1 MRKLILKDSQV
12 VMPSRI
18 IRADILVEDD
28 KIAKIAPQIEANGA
42 DEIDCHELVALPGLI
57 DAHVHFRD
65 PGMPQKATIYSES
78 RAAVLGGVTSF
89 MDMPNT
95 IPPTVDEASLN
106 GKKATAARDS
116 VANYAFYLG
125 ATPDNIEEVKKADPK
140 SVAGIKVYM
149 GSTTGNLLLDDESI
163 LHKMFK
169 AAPMM
174 VTAHCEDNEIIAAKQ
189 KAAQEMYGD
198 NIPFN
203 MHPVIRNRDCCIKS
217 SKLAIQTAL
226 DTGAKLHIM
235 HLSTKEEIEISN
247 YFAKDPLESRQISGE
262 ACIPH
267 LFFSEGDYSRLQ
279 GFLKCNP
286 AVKYEFDRK
295 ALIEGIKRGI
305 ITTVGTDHAPHEISV
320 KSGSYL
326 KCASGV
332 TSVQYSLLALLDL
345 WKRGE
350 LTLEEVV
357 KVSSTNVAK
366 RFNLTD
372 RGTIEEGKKADIV
385 LINPI
390 KSHTVTASDIKS
402 LCGWSPFINH
412 TFRCSVTHTVV
423 SGVLKV
429 KDGQIVSNEA
439 GQPLSFD
446 R

>member
-1 MRKLILKDSQV
+1 
-12 VMPSRI
+12 
-18 IRADILVEDD
+18 
-28 KIAKIAPQIEANGA
+28 
-42 DEIDCHELVALPGLI
+42 
-57 DAHVHFRD
+57 
-65 PGMPQKATIYSES
+65 
-78 RAAVLGGVTSF
+78 

-95 IPPTVDEASLN
+95 MPPTVDEASLN
-106 GKKATAARDS
+106 GKKSTAARDS
-116 VANYAFYLG
+116 LANYAFYLG

-140 SVAGIKVYM
+140 TVAGIKVYM
-149 GSTTGNLLLDDESI
+149 GSTTGNLLLDDESV

-174 VTAHCEDNEIIAAKQ
+174 VAAHCEDNAIIAAKQ
-189 KAAQEMYGD
+189 KAAQEIYGE

-203 MHPVIRNRDCCIKS
+203 MHPIIRNRDCCIKS

-235 HLSTKEEIEISN
+235 HLSTKEEVEILN
-247 YFAKDPLESRQISGE
+247 YFAQDPIEKRQISGE
-262 ACIPH
+262 GCIPH
-267 LFFSEGDYSRLQ
+267 LFFSEGDYSRLN

-295 ALIEGIKRGI
+295 ALVKGIKRGI
-305 ITTVGTDHAPHEISV
+305 ITTVGTDHAPHELAV
-320 KSGSYL
+320 KTGSYL

-357 KVSSTNVAK
+357 KASSTNVAK
-366 RFNLTD
+366 RFNLSD

-390 KSHTVTASDIKS
+390 KSHTVTNSDIAS

-412 TFRCSVTHTVV
+412 TFRCSVAHTVV

-429 KDGQIVSNEA
+429 KDGKIVSDEA
-439 GQPLSFD
+439 GEALSFD

>member
-42 DEIDCHELVALPGLI
+42 DEIDCHELVALSGLI

-78 RAAVLGGVTSF
+78 RAAILGGVTSF

-95 IPPTVDEASLN
+95 MPPTVDEASLN

-189 KAAQEMYGD
+189 KAAQKMYGD

-235 HLSTKEEIEISN
+235 HLSTKEEVEILN
-247 YFAKDPLESRQISGE
+247 YFAKDPLERRQISGE

-267 LFFSEGDYSRLQ
+267 LFFSESDYSRLQ

-295 ALIEGIKRGI
+295 ALIKGIKRGI

-320 KSGSYL
+320 KTGSYL

-412 TFRCSVTHTVV
+412 TFRCSIAHTVV

-429 KDGQIVSNEA
+429 KDGKIVSDESGEA
-439 GQPLSFD
+439 LSFD

>member
-42 DEIDCHELVALPGLI
+42 DEIDCHELVAIPGLI

-78 RAAVLGGVTSF
+78 RAAILGGVTSF

-95 IPPTVDEASLN
+95 MPPTVDEASLN

-189 KAAQEMYGD
+189 KAAQKMYGD

-235 HLSTKEEIEISN
+235 HLSTKEEVEILN
-247 YFAKDPLESRQISGE
+247 YFAKDPLERRQISGE

-267 LFFSEGDYSRLQ
+267 LFFSESDYSRLQ

-295 ALIEGIKRGI
+295 ALIKGIKRGI

-320 KSGSYL
+320 KTGSYL

>member
-18 IRADILVEDD
+18 IRADILIEDD
-28 KIAKIAPQIEANGA
+28 KIAKIAPQIADSGA
-42 DEIDCHELVALPGLI
+42 EEIDCHELVSLPGLI

-95 IPPTVDEASLN
+95 MPPTVDEASLN
-106 GKKATAARDS
+106 DKKTTAARDS

-203 MHPVIRNRDCCIKS
+203 MHPVIRNRDCCVKS

-235 HLSTKEEIEISN
+235 HLSTKEEVEILN
-247 YFAKDPLESRQISGE
+247 YFAKDPLENRQISGE

-295 ALIEGIKRGI
+295 ALIKGIKRGI
-305 ITTVGTDHAPHEISV
+305 ITTVGTDHAPHELSV

-372 RGTIEEGKKADIV
+372 RGSLEEGKKADIV
-385 LINPI
+385 LVNPI

>member
-18 IRADILVEDD
+18 IRADILIEDD
-28 KIAKIAPQIEANGA
+28 KIAKIAPQIADSGA
-42 DEIDCHELVALPGLI
+42 EEIDCHELVSLPGLI

-95 IPPTVDEASLN
+95 MPPTVDEASLN
-106 GKKATAARDS
+106 GKKSTAARDS
-116 VANYAFYLG
+116 LANYAFYLG

-149 GSTTGNLLLDDESI
+149 GSTTGNLLLDDESV

-174 VTAHCEDNEIIAAKQ
+174 VAAHCEDNAIIAAKQ
-189 KAAQEMYGD
+189 KEAQEIYGE

-203 MHPVIRNRDCCIKS
+203 MHPIIRNRDCCIKS

-235 HLSTKEEIEISN
+235 HLSTKEEVEILN
-247 YFAKDPLESRQISGE
+247 YFAKDPIETRQISGE
-262 ACIPH
+262 GCIPH
-267 LFFSEGDYSRLQ
+267 LFFSEGDYSRLN

-295 ALIEGIKRGI
+295 ALVKGIKRGI
-305 ITTVGTDHAPHEISV
+305 ITTVGTDHAPHELAV
-320 KSGSYL
+320 KTGSYL

-357 KVSSTNVAK
+357 KASSTNVAK
-366 RFNLTD
+366 RFNLSD

-390 KSHTVTASDIKS
+390 KSHTVTNSDIAS

-429 KDGQIVSNEA
+429 KDGKIVSDEA
-439 GQPLSFD
+439 GEALSFD

>member
-18 IRADILVEDD
+18 IRADILIEDD
-28 KIAKIAPQIEANGA
+28 KIAKIAPQIADSGA
-42 DEIDCHELVALPGLI
+42 EEIDCHELVSLPGLI

-95 IPPTVDEASLN
+95 MPPTVDEASLN

-116 VANYAFYLG
+116 LANYAFYLG

-140 SVAGIKVYM
+140 TVAGIKVYM

-174 VTAHCEDNEIIAAKQ
+174 VAAHCEDNAIIAAKQ
-189 KAAQEMYGD
+189 KEAQEIYGE

-203 MHPVIRNRDCCIKS
+203 MHPIIRNRDCCIKS

-235 HLSTKEEIEISN
+235 HLSTKEEVEILN
-247 YFAKDPLESRQISGE
+247 YFAQDPIEKRQISGE
-262 ACIPH
+262 GCIPH
-267 LFFSEGDYSRLQ
+267 LFFSEGDYSRLN

-295 ALIEGIKRGI
+295 ALVKGIKRGI
-305 ITTVGTDHAPHEISV
+305 ITTVGTDHAPHELAV
-320 KSGSYL
+320 KTGSYL

-357 KVSSTNVAK
+357 KASSTNVAK
-366 RFNLTD
+366 RFNLSD

-390 KSHTVTASDIKS
+390 KSHTVTNSDIAS

-412 TFRCSVTHTVV
+412 TFRCSVAHTVV

-429 KDGQIVSNEA
+429 KDGKIVSDEA
-439 GQPLSFD
+439 GEALSFD

>member
-18 IRADILVEDD
+18 IRADILIEDD
-28 KIAKIAPQIEANGA
+28 KIAKIAPQIADSGA
-42 DEIDCHELVALPGLI
+42 EEIDCHELVSLPGLI

-95 IPPTVDEASLN
+95 MPPTVDEASLN

-116 VANYAFYLG
+116 LANYAFYLG

-140 SVAGIKVYM
+140 TVAGIKVYM
-149 GSTTGNLLLDDESI
+149 GSTTGNLLLDDESV

-174 VTAHCEDNEIIAAKQ
+174 VAAHCEDNAIIAAKQ
-189 KAAQEMYGD
+189 KAAQEIYGE

-203 MHPVIRNRDCCIKS
+203 MHPIIRNRDCCIKS

-235 HLSTKEEIEISN
+235 HLSTKEEVEILN
-247 YFAKDPLESRQISGE
+247 YFAQDPIEKRQISGE
-262 ACIPH
+262 GCIPH
-267 LFFSEGDYSRLQ
+267 LFFSEGDYSRLN

-295 ALIEGIKRGI
+295 ALVKGIKRGI
-305 ITTVGTDHAPHEISV
+305 ITTVGTDHAPHELAV
-320 KSGSYL
+320 KTGSYL

-357 KVSSTNVAK
+357 KASSTNVAK
-366 RFNLTD
+366 RFNLSD

-390 KSHTVTASDIKS
+390 KSHTVTNSDIAS

-412 TFRCSVTHTVV
+412 TFRCSIAHTVV

-429 KDGQIVSNEA
+429 KDGKIVSDEA
-439 GQPLSFD
+439 GEALSFD

>member
-95 IPPTVDEASLN
+95 MPPTVDEASLN
-106 GKKATAARDS
+106 GKKTTAARDS

-203 MHPVIRNRDCCIKS
+203 MHPVIRNRDCCVKS

-235 HLSTKEEIEISN
+235 HLSTKEEVEILN
-247 YFAKDPLESRQISGE
+247 YFAKDPLENRQISGE

-295 ALIEGIKRGI
+295 ALIKGIKRGI

-320 KSGSYL
+320 KTGSYL

-385 LINPI
+385 LVNPI

>member
-18 IRADILVEDD
+18 IRADILIEDD
-28 KIAKIAPQIEANGA
+28 KIAKIAPQIADSGA
-42 DEIDCHELVALPGLI
+42 EEIDCHELVSLPGLI

-95 IPPTVDEASLN
+95 MPPTVDEASLN

-116 VANYAFYLG
+116 LANYAFYLG

-149 GSTTGNLLLDDESI
+149 GSTTGNLLLDDESV

-174 VTAHCEDNEIIAAKQ
+174 VAAHCEDNAIIAAKQ
-189 KAAQEMYGD
+189 KEAQEIYGK

-203 MHPVIRNRDCCIKS
+203 MHPIIRNRDCCIKS

-235 HLSTKEEIEISN
+235 HLSTKEEVEILN
-247 YFAKDPLESRQISGE
+247 YFAQDPIEKRQISGE
-262 ACIPH
+262 GCIPH
-267 LFFSEGDYSRLQ
+267 LFFSEGDYSRLN

-295 ALIEGIKRGI
+295 ALVKGIKRGI
-305 ITTVGTDHAPHEISV
+305 ITTVGTDHAPHELAV
-320 KSGSYL
+320 KTGSYL

-357 KVSSTNVAK
+357 KASSTNVAK
-366 RFNLTD
+366 RFNLSD

-390 KSHTVTASDIKS
+390 KSHTVTNSDIAS

-412 TFRCSVTHTVV
+412 TFRCSIAHTVV

-429 KDGQIVSNEA
+429 KDGKIVSDEA
-439 GQPLSFD
+439 GEALSFD

>member
-1 MRKLILKDSQV
+1 MHKLILKDSQV

-18 IRADILVEDD
+18 IRADIKIEDD
-28 KIAKIAPQIEANGA
+28 IIVKIAPAISDPDATI
-42 DEIDCHELVALPGLI
+42 IDCHELVALPGLI

-65 PGMPQKATIYSES
+65 PGMPQKATMYSES

-95 IPPTVDEASLN
+95 IPPTINAASLKN
-106 GKKATAARDS
+106 KQDIAARDS

-125 ATPDNIEEVKKADPK
+125 ATPDNLEDVKSADPK
-140 SVAGIKVYM
+140 VIAGIKIYM
-149 GSTTGNLLLDDESI
+149 GSTTGNLLLDDESS

-169 AAPMM
+169 AAPTL
-174 VTAHCEDNEIIAAKQ
+174 VAVHCEDNGLIAKAQ
-189 KAAQEMYGD
+189 KLAQEKYGD

-203 MHPVIRNRDCCIKS
+203 MHPIIRSRDCCVKS
-217 SKLAIQTAL
+217 SKLAIQVAL

-235 HLSTKEEIEISN
+235 HLSTKDEVEILAH
-247 YFAKDPLESRQISGE
+247 FAQDSIENRQISAE

-267 LFFSEGDYSRLQ
+267 LFFSESDYSYLN

-295 ALIEGIKRGI
+295 ALINGIKRGI
-305 ITTVGTDHAPHEISV
+305 ITTIGTDHAPHELAV
-320 KSGSYL
+320 KQGPYL

-332 TSVQYSLLALLDL
+332 PSVQFSLLALLDL

-357 KVSSTNVAK
+357 RLSSGNVAK
-366 RFNLTD
+366 RFNIED

-385 LINPI
+385 LVNPLQ
-390 KSHTVTASDIKS
+390 SYTVTPDKIASICK
-402 LCGWSPFINH
+402 WSPFLNH
-412 TFRCSVTHTVV
+412 TFRCSVTHTIVNGKVIVAHGKLV
-423 SGVLKV
+423 S
-429 KDGQIVSNEA
+429 DEPGQALRFN
-439 GQPLSFD
+439 

>member
-18 IRADILVEDD
+18 IRADILIEDD
-28 KIAKIAPQIEANGA
+28 KIAKIAPQIADSGA
-42 DEIDCHELVALPGLI
+42 EEIDCHELVSLPGLI

-95 IPPTVDEASLN
+95 MPPTVDEASLN

-116 VANYAFYLG
+116 LANYAFYLG

-174 VTAHCEDNEIIAAKQ
+174 VAAHCEDNAIIAAKQ
-189 KAAQEMYGD
+189 KEAQEIYGE

-203 MHPVIRNRDCCIKS
+203 MHPIIRNRDCCIKS

-235 HLSTKEEIEISN
+235 HLSTKEEVEILN
-247 YFAKDPLESRQISGE
+247 YFAQDPIEKRQISGE
-262 ACIPH
+262 GCIPH
-267 LFFSEGDYSRLQ
+267 LFFSEGDYSRLN

-295 ALIEGIKRGI
+295 ALVKGIKRGI
-305 ITTVGTDHAPHEISV
+305 ITTVGTDHAPHELAV
-320 KSGSYL
+320 KTGSYL

-357 KVSSTNVAK
+357 KASSTNVAK
-366 RFNLTD
+366 RFNLSD

-390 KSHTVTASDIKS
+390 KSHTVTNSDIAS

-412 TFRCSVTHTVV
+412 TFRCSIAHTVV

-429 KDGQIVSNEA
+429 KDGKIVSDEA
-439 GQPLSFD
+439 GEALSFD

>member
-95 IPPTVDEASLN
+95 MPPTVDEASLN

-226 DTGAKLHIM
+226 DTGAKLHIL
-235 HLSTKEEIEISN
+235 HLRTKEEVEI
-247 YFAKDPLESRQISGE
+247 
-262 ACIPH
+262 
-267 LFFSEGDYSRLQ
+267 
-279 GFLKCNP
+279 
-286 AVKYEFDRK
+286 
-295 ALIEGIKRGI
+295 
-305 ITTVGTDHAPHEISV
+305 
-320 KSGSYL
+320 
-326 KCASGV
+326 
-332 TSVQYSLLALLDL
+332 
-345 WKRGE
+345 
-350 LTLEEVV
+350 LT
-357 KVSSTNVAK
+357 
-366 RFNLTD
+366 
-372 RGTIEEGKKADIV
+372 
-385 LINPI
+385 
-390 KSHTVTASDIKS
+390 
-402 LCGWSPFINH
+402 
-412 TFRCSVTHTVV
+412 
-423 SGVLKV
+423 
-429 KDGQIVSNEA
+429 
-439 GQPLSFD
+439 
-446 R
+446 

>member
-18 IRADILVEDD
+18 IRADILIEDD
-28 KIAKIAPQIEANGA
+28 TIAKIAPQIADSGA
-42 DEIDCHELVALPGLI
+42 EEIDCHELVSLPGLI

-95 IPPTVDEASLN
+95 MPPTVDEASLN

-116 VANYAFYLG
+116 LANYAFYLG

-149 GSTTGNLLLDDESI
+149 GSTTGNLLLDDESL

-169 AAPMM
+169 AAPML

-189 KAAQEMYGD
+189 KAAKEMYGD
-198 NIPFN
+198 DIPFN
-203 MHPVIRNRDCCIKS
+203 MHPIIRNRDCCIKS

-235 HLSTKEEIEISN
+235 HLSTKEEVEILN
-247 YFAKDPLESRQISGE
+247 YFATDQLESRQISGE

-267 LFFSEGDYSRLQ
+267 LFFSEGDYSRLN

-295 ALIEGIKRGI
+295 ALIKGIKRGI
-305 ITTVGTDHAPHEISV
+305 ITTVGTDHAPHELAV

-357 KVSSTNVAK
+357 KVSASNVAK

-390 KSHTVTASDIKS
+390 KSHTVTKDDIAS

-412 TFRCSVTHTVV
+412 TFRCSIAHTVV

-429 KDGQIVSNEA
+429 KDGKIVSDEA
-439 GQPLSFD
+439 GEALSFD

>member
-95 IPPTVDEASLN
+95 MPPTVDEASLN
-106 GKKATAARDS
+106 GKKTTAARDS

-203 MHPVIRNRDCCIKS
+203 MHPVIRNRDCCVKS

-235 HLSTKEEIEISN
+235 HLSTKEEVEILN

-295 ALIEGIKRGI
+295 ALIKGIKRGI

-320 KSGSYL
+320 KTGSYL

-385 LINPI
+385 LVNPI

-429 KDGQIVSNEA
+429 KDSQIVSNEA

>member
-95 IPPTVDEASLN
+95 MPPTVDEASLN
-106 GKKATAARDS
+106 GKKTTAARDS

-189 KAAQEMYGD
+189 KAAKEMYGD

-235 HLSTKEEIEISN
+235 HLSTKEEVEILN
-247 YFAKDPLESRQISGE
+247 YFAKDPLENRQISGE

-267 LFFSEGDYSRLQ
+267 LFFSEGDYSLLQ

-295 ALIEGIKRGI
+295 ALINGIKRGI

-357 KVSSTNVAK
+357 KLSSTNVAR

-372 RGTIEEGKKADIV
+372 RGSLEEGKKADIV
-385 LINPI
+385 LVNPI

-439 GQPLSFD
+439 GQSLSFD

>member
-95 IPPTVDEASLN
+95 MPPTVDEASLN

-235 HLSTKEEIEISN
+235 HLSTKEEVEILN
-247 YFAKDPLESRQISGE
+247 YFAKDPLENRQISGE

-295 ALIEGIKRGI
+295 ALIKGIKRGI
-305 ITTVGTDHAPHEISV
+305 ITTVGTDHAPHEILV

-385 LINPI
+385 LVNPI

>member
-18 IRADILVEDD
+18 IRADILIEDD
-28 KIAKIAPQIEANGA
+28 KIAKIAPQIADSGA
-42 DEIDCHELVALPGLI
+42 EEIDCHELVSLPGLI

-95 IPPTVDEASLN
+95 MPPTVDEASLN

-116 VANYAFYLG
+116 LANYAFYLG

-203 MHPVIRNRDCCIKS
+203 MHPVIRNRDCCVKS

-235 HLSTKEEIEISN
+235 HLSTKEEVEILN
-247 YFAKDPLESRQISGE
+247 YFAKDPLENRQISGE

-295 ALIEGIKRGI
+295 ALIKGIKRGI

-320 KSGSYL
+320 KTGSYL

-390 KSHTVTASDIKS
+390 KSHTVTNSDIAS